1 MPDAPAPAPAPEQ
14 ELDQEPGLRD
24 LLTTLAGNVQSI
36 QDRGIAAEAKLEL
49 LTGQI
54 NLVVNATNTNA
65 EGLAKLQAFVAAS
78 KTADPAADPADLLDW
93 PPHFGGR
100 DENPFPTRPRGV
112 TDRPQLFKL
121 DQLSPVYDYLR
132 KKGSAAYHEI
142 GTDVPI
148 LSYLWDALFLFKD
161 WLPTFAEAVDK
172 TPDASTAVVP
182 RSNFM
187 NCASMRKWVMRKKTA
202 VVICSTS
209 PGMPPVMVSSKCPAM
224 IAGSRFQ
231 RACICS
237 ALL

>member
-112 TDRPQLFKL
+112 TDHPQLFNRSL
-121 DQLSPVYDYLR
+121 VPSSSVRLR
-132 KKGSAAYHEI
+132 CG
-142 GTDVPI
+142 
-148 LSYLWDALFLFKD
+148 
-161 WLPTFAEAVDK
+161 
-172 TPDASTAVVP
+172 PD
-182 RSNFM
+182 
-187 NCASMRKWVMRKKTA
+187 
-202 VVICSTS
+202 
-209 PGMPPVMVSSKCPAM
+209 
-224 IAGSRFQ
+224 
-231 RACICS
+231 
-237 ALL
+237 